1 MSDALGRYIGQYQ
14 VIEFIARGDTTFVYK
29 GFQPSMNRY
38 VAVKIL
44 PPSLARDL
52 DIARQF
58 QRQSELMAQLDHRN
72 ILPIIDSGQ
81 EGAISYVISHY
92 VEGGTLRDNIS
103 KYQKPENLVK
113 FIEPI
118 TEALGYLHEQGLV
131 HGNLT
136 PDNILI
142 DGEGQPL
149 LTDITLP
156 QPTGTTAGSVYMS
169 PEQGQG
175 GTIDQRSDI
184 YSLGVILYEI
194 VIGEAPE
201 VGVVP
206 SPRRKRPDLPTDVEK
221 VILKS
226 MAQYPEQRFQ
236 TAAEFNDALQEAL
249 MLKPPSGLP
258 SEPALDE
265 PLRETEGE
273 LEPEVLEFPAPES
286 DGEMDNRWIG
296 FALGL
301 LGVVIVLCAIG
312 AALLF
317 LYLRNGGQETA
328 AIPLVTAKVDT
339 NVFSGPSPEFEILG
353 IMRQGQSARVVGLS
367 PDGLWWSIVFPDA
380 VEDQGWVPD
389 VAVTA
394 QNVDNVP
401 IVLPTSTIPGE
412 SPTDQPPTS
421 EPTNLPP
428 TLVPTQPPPTIA
440 PPTVTPIPTE
450 GPPEPSSPVP
460 SDVPPT
466 SYPPVPTE
474 DVITPIL
481 PTPTEELPIIPPSP
495 TDFPQT
501 PPTNLPETEPPASL
515 PTSPVIA
522 DATAGPIEES
532 SDDAG
537 RALCGLPALA
547 FVVVLFGFVRP
558 YRRFRPR
565 P

>member
-1 MSDALGRYIGQYQ
+1 MSEALGRYIGQYQ

-44 PPSLARDL
+44 PPSLARDV

-58 QRQSELMAQLDHRN
+58 LRQSELMAQLDHRN
-72 ILPIIDSGQ
+72 ILPVLDSGQ
-81 EGAISYVISHY
+81 EGAVSYVISRY
-92 VEGGTLRDNIS
+92 AEGGTLKENIS
-103 KYQKPENLVK
+103 EYQKPENLVK
-113 FIEPI
+113 IIEPI

-149 LTDITLP
+149 LTDINLP
-156 QPTGTTAGSVYMS
+156 QTVGMTTGNIYMS

-175 GTIDQRSDI
+175 GAIDRRSDI
-184 YSLGVILYEI
+184 YALGVILYEI
-194 VIGEAPE
+194 VTGEAPE

-206 SPRRKRPDLPTDVEK
+206 SPRLKRPDLPTDVEK

-236 TAAEFNDALQEAL
+236 TTAEFNDALQEAL
-249 MLKPPSGLP
+249 GLKTPYALP
-258 SEPALDE
+258 
-265 PLRETEGE
+265 T
-273 LEPEVLEFPAPES
+273 EPEQVEQLPEPKEEPEPGVLEFPAPES
-286 DGEMDNRWIG
+286 DRIKDNRWIG
-296 FALGL
+296 IALGL
-301 LGVVIVLCAIG
+301 LGLVIILCAIG
-312 AALLF
+312 MALLF
-317 LYLRNGGQETA
+317 LYLRNGGQEAA
-328 AIPLVTAKVDT
+328 AIPLVTATVDT
-339 NVFSGPSPEFEILG
+339 NVFSGPDPENDILG
-353 IMRQGQSARVVGLS
+353 ILRQGQSARVLGLS

-380 VEDQGWVPD
+380 LGNQGWVPD
-389 VAVTA
+389 VAVAT

-412 SPTDQPPTS
+412 SPTDQPATS
-421 EPTNLPP
+421 EPTSIPP
-428 TLVPTQPPPTIA
+428 TLVPTQPPPTSVL
-440 PPTVTPIPTE
+440 PTLAPIPTE
-450 GPPEPSSPVP
+450 RPLEPFP

-474 DVITPIL
+474 DVVTSIL
-481 PTPTEELPIIPPSP
+481 PTPTDGLPIIPPSP

-501 PPTNLPETEPPASL
+501 PPANFAETEPPASL
-515 PTSPVIA
+515 PTSPAVV
-522 DATAGPIEES
+522 DETVTPVEEPI
-532 SDDAG
+532 DDTG

-547 FVVVLFGFVRP
+547 FAFVLFGLVQP
-558 YRRFRPR
+558 YRRLRSRP
-565 P
+565 